1 MAVLIGLM
9 ISSSK
14 IYAGWSFVGELE
26 REVSVLYFKSIRH
39 FISVF
44 LISFSCHLERAIGND
59 VAKFDVLLSI
69 EELSFNLSIYL

>member
-44 LISFSCHLERAIGND
+44 FDFFFLSPRRLLEMMLLNLMFFYQLKNCHLTYQ
-59 VAKFDVLLSI
+59 F
-69 EELSFNLSIYL
+69 YL